1 MNRKLLLTLTL
12 LALLIILAGG
22 MMACSAEETPEPT
35 PVVPIQQPNTVS
47 AEAFVVP
54 IRQANLSL
62 EIGGRLDHLY
72 VEEGQP
78 VNQGDLLLELSNASQ
93 QASLARAQ
101 AGLANAEATLADVEA
116 GATPQEIS
124 QAQAALAKTE
134 AALAQLLAGPT
145 QEEIAQAQAAVASAQ
160 AGLNQVTAGPRQE
173 QLDAAAA
180 RLMQTEADLRL
191 AQADYDKFIYGE
203 PDVAEPYGVALQKAT
218 LAYEAAQADYD
229 ALANGPTPQEV
240 AVARA
245 GVAEAQAALN
255 KALAGATPEQVAQT
269 QADVANA
276 EAALARLEA
285 GATPAQLAIAQAG
298 VQAAQADVLA
308 AQAELDKSRLAAPFA
323 GVVGA
328 VKVEEGE
335 MVGAGTS
342 VLSLGDTGQWQVE
355 TDDLTEIDVVRVA
368 VGQPVEISVD
378 ALPEESYRGQVVRIQ
393 PQSETKAG
401 DVTYTVLIDLTDGDT
416 GKLRWGMTT
425 FVDIETEPSLVQK

>member
-1 MNRKLLLTLTL
+1 MNWKV
-12 LALLIILAGG
+12 LALILVISLAGSG
-22 MMACSAEETPEPT
+22 LMACAAEETPEPT
-35 PVVPIQQPNTVS
+35 PVIPVQQPNTVS

-62 EIGGRLDHLY
+62 ETGGRVKELY

-78 VNQGDLLLELSNASQ
+78 VNQGDLLLELNNAGQ
-93 QASLARAQ
+93 QAALARAQ

-116 GATPQEIS
+116 GATPQEIN

-134 AALAQLLAGPT
+134 AALAHQLAGPT
-145 QEEIAQAQAAVASAQ
+145 QEEIVQAQAAVTSAQ
-160 AGLNQVTAGPRQE
+160 ARLNQVAAGPRQE
-173 QLDAAAA
+173 QIDAAAA

-191 AQADYDKFIYGE
+191 AQADYDQFVYGE

-218 LAYEAAQADYD
+218 LAYQAAQADYD
-229 ALANGPTPQEV
+229 ALANGATPQEV

-255 KALAGATPEQVAQT
+255 KVLAGAAPEQIAQT

-276 EAALARLEA
+276 EAALAHLEA
-285 GATPAQLAIAQAG
+285 GATRSQLAIAQAG
-298 VQAAQADVLA
+298 VQSAQADVLA
-308 AQAELDKSRLAAPFA
+308 AQAELDKSRLEAPFA

-328 VKVEEGE
+328 VRVEEGE
-335 MVGAGTS
+335 MVGAGAS
-342 VLSLGDTGQWQVE
+342 ALSLGDTGQWQVE
-355 TDDLTEIDVVRVA
+355 TDDLTEIDVVRVE
-368 VGQPVEISVD
+368 VGQPVDISVD
-378 ALPEESYRGQVVRIQ
+378 ALPEETYRGQVVRIQ

-425 FVDIETEPSLVQK
+425 FVDIETESGLVER